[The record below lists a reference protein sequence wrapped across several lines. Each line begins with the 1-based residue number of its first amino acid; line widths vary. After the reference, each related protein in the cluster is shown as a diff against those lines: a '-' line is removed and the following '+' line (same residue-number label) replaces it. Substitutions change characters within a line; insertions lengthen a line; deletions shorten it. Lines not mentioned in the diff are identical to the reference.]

1 MEKIQ
6 NFRKNILDFLYKYR
20 FIIAALLIV
29 LAVIF
34 KLHGSSISLWKTIFS
49 IEIEDN
55 SLILG
60 NPQFIRSDEWAV
72 TTPFIISQSHNR
84 FNIISNIIRGSATEV
99 FTLYGLPVLNIVELF
114 RPFHLGYL
122 FLGISRGLSF
132 FWAARFIILFLIS
145 FEFFMLLTEKSKRLS
160 VISSFVISL
169 SPIIQWW
176 FATNGLVEIFIYGML
191 ALILLYKYLTDN
203 NFKHRLLYLFGMM
216 ICAGGYIWVLYP
228 PFQIPMFFVYL
239 SLAVYLII
247 KYRKECKINLKD
259 ILSIVVML
267 LIFVSLN
274 TYIFIT
280 AKDTISTTMN
290 TVYPGSRIETGGR
303 AYRKYLTYLDDI
315 IFAFK
320 GNGTKRP
327 LPEESALFTL
337 FPMGL
342 ILSIAYIIKNKK
354 VDPISIALYI
364 PYVFIGLYS
373 MIGFPEWLVKI
384 TLLSYSS
391 SARSVL
397 AIEFID
403 IMLLFRTLAI
413 DKKPLKIWLAILLSF
428 ALSIGMVFITKTLDY
443 TYVGRLIAL
452 VLFIVSFYL
461 FYFAIRFNSKYGK
474 YFFTLGMIPIMILA
488 GFFVNPISSGI
499 DAIENSPLL
508 KAVSEINEKDSGLWI
523 AEAMPFPCPNYLVM
537 AGAETINSTNEYPNL
552 ELMNKLD
559 PENKY
564 EDIYNRYAHIYIELV
579 KDKAQEKFVLLTPD
593 IYNLYITTE
602 DLKAMNIKYIFTVRV
617 MEDYKDDHTS
627 FDLIYNENNY
637 HIYKVTYK

>member
-1 MEKIQ
+1 MEKLLNI
-6 NFRKNILDFLYKYR
+6 RKNILDFLYKYR
-20 FIIAALLIV
+20 FIIAIVLIV
-29 LAVIF
+29 IAVLL

-49 IEIEDN
+49 VEIEDN
-55 SLILG
+55 SLLIG
-60 NPQFIRSDEWAV
+60 NPRFIRSDEWAV
-72 TTPFIISQSHNR
+72 TTPFIISQSYN
-84 FNIISNIIRGSATEV
+84 NYSIISNILRGTNTEV
-99 FTLYGLPVLNIVELF
+99 FTLFGLPTLNIVEIF
-114 RPFHLGYL
+114 RPFHIGYL

-132 FWAARFIILFLIS
+132 FWAARFIILFLVS
-145 FEFFMLLTEKSKRLS
+145 FEFFMLLTEKNKRLS
-160 VISSFVISL
+160 LISAFIISL
-169 SPIIQWW
+169 SPMTQWW

-203 NFKHRLLYLFGMM
+203 SFKHRALYLFGMM

-239 SLAVYLII
+239 SLAIYLII
-247 KYRKECKINLKD
+247 KYRKECKITIKD
-259 ILSIVVML
+259 VISIIVML

-320 GNGTKRP
+320 ENGTKRP

-342 ILSIAYIIKNKK
+342 LLSIAYIIKNKK
-354 VDPISIALYI
+354 VDKISLALYI
-364 PYVFIGLYS
+364 PYVLIGIYS

-391 SARSVL
+391 SPRAVL

-403 IMLLFRTLAI
+403 IMLLMRTLAI
-413 DKKPLKIWLAILLSF
+413 DKSPLKIWKAIALALVT
-428 ALSIGMVFITKTLDY
+428 SIAMVLITKTMDSS
-443 TYVGRLIAL
+443 YVGRLIAAA
-452 VLFIVSFYL
+452 LFIASFYL

-474 YFFTLGMIPIMILA
+474 YFFTLGIIPIMILA

-499 DAIENSPLL
+499 DAIDNSPLL
-508 KAVSEINEKDSGLWI
+508 EAVKTINQNDSGLWI

-537 AGAETINSTNEYPNL
+537 AGAETINATNEYPNL
-552 ELMNKLD
+552 ELMKSLD
-559 PENKY
+559 KENKY
-564 EDIYNRYAHIYIELV
+564 EEVYNRYAHIYMELV
-579 KDKAQEKFVLLTPD
+579 PETTGEKFILQTPD

-602 DLKAMNIKYIFTVRV
+602 DLKTMNVKYIFTVRV
-617 MEDYKDDHTS
+617 MEDYADDTVS

-637 HIYKVTYK
+637 HIYKVNYK